1 MLFKL
6 TTAAMLLCISATG
19 QQKEG
24 TILYK
29 KTMNLHRTILNE
41 QMKAIM
47 PEFKISNH
55 QLLFSD
61 SISVFKLI
69 PQDETPDPF
78 AGSGRGGTTMVFNGR
93 GSDAGE
99 LFKDISK
106 NKTIQVTDVGG
117 RNYLITDSIKHLNW
131 KLTEESKQILGYTCY
146 KAVAKKNGSTPKMLS
161 ISSLNGPGKTDS
173 TITPNNSPKQI
184 EIVAWFTT
192 SIPVPIGPDSYG
204 ELPGAILEINIDNGV
219 TIIEAFEVKPSV
231 NKKELVV
238 PKKGKEITREAY
250 QQLMKDLLSQGNP
263 MMFQRN

>member
-6 TTAAMLLCISATG
+6 TTAAMLLCISAKG

-47 PEFKISNH
+47 PEFRISNH

-93 GSDAGE
+93 GSNTGE

-106 NKTIQVTDVGG
+106 NKTVQVTEIGG
-117 RNYLITDSIKHLNW
+117 RNYLITDSIKHLSW
-131 KLTEESKQILGYTCY
+131 KLTEENKQILGYTCF
-146 KAVAKKNGSTPKMLS
+146 KAVAKKNGSTPMLS
-161 ISSLNGPGKTDS
+161 FTSLNGKGKTDS
-173 TITPNNSPKQI
+173 TITPNNSTKQI

-192 SIPVPIGPDSYG
+192 SIPTPIGPESYG

-219 TIIEAFEVKPSV
+219 TIFEAVEVKASV

-250 QQLMKDLLSQGNP
+250 QELMKDLLFQGNP
-263 MMFQRN
+263 TMFQRN